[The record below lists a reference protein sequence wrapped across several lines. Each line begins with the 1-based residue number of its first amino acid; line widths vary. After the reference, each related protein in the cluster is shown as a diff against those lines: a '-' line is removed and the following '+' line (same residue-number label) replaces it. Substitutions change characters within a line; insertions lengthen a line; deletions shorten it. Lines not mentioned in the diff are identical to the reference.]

1 MKKIFELFLILIL
14 AFSSLKANAV
24 ILKDAEIKEAICRQV
39 VEKYREY
46 TDADISVK
54 VVLLP
59 FKDLEIPNG
68 IVSYKVESLSNKFMP
83 RDLEKVTV
91 YVNNK
96 FIKTFNAPIVVKA
109 WEDVLVATA
118 FINIGQPVNSN
129 VVSVKRLEISNV
141 LQYPLRA
148 ENLNKEIMA
157 KKAFREGEIIDKRF
171 VKQKPDVLRNS
182 TVTVLF
188 NTNNLT
194 VSTEA
199 TSLSDGVLGESIC
212 LMNRQY
218 NKIYTGKVVGENKVL
233 VKI

>member
-1 MKKIFELFLILIL
+1 MKKIFQLILILIL
-14 AFSSLKANAV
+14 AFSSLKANAM
-24 ILKDAEIKEAICRQV
+24 ILKDAEIKDAICRQV
-39 VEKYREY
+39 TEKYREY

-59 FKDLEIPNG
+59 FKDLEVPNG
-68 IVSYKVESLSNKFMP
+68 IVSYRVESLSNKFVP

-91 YVNNK
+91 YVNNR
-96 FIKTFNAPIVVKA
+96 FVKTFNAPIVVKA
-109 WEDVLVATA
+109 WEDVLVANA
-118 FINIGQPVNSN
+118 FINIGQPINSN
-129 VVSVKRLEISNV
+129 VVTVKRLEISNV
-141 LQYPLRA
+141 LQYPLKA
-148 ENLNKEIMA
+148 DSINKEIMA

-182 TVTVLF
+182 TVTVIF
-188 NTNNLT
+188 NSNNLT

-218 NKIYTGKVVGENKVL
+218 NKIYTGKVIGENKVL

>member
-1 MKKIFELFLILIL
+1 MKKIFQLILILIL
-14 AFSSLKANAV
+14 AFSSLKANAM
-24 ILKDAEIKEAICRQV
+24 ILKDTAIKEAICRQV
-39 VEKYREY
+39 AEKYRDY
-46 TDADISVK
+46 TNADISVK

-59 FKDLEIPNG
+59 FKDLEVPSG
-68 IVSYKVESLSNKFMP
+68 IVSYRVESLSNKFMP

-96 FIKTFNAPIVVKA
+96 FVKTFNAPIVVKA

-118 FINIGQPVNSN
+118 FINIGQPINSN
-129 VVSVKRLEISNV
+129 VATVKRLEISNV

-148 ENLNKEIMA
+148 DNLGKEIMA

-182 TVTVLF
+182 TVTVVF
-188 NTNNLT
+188 NANNLS

-212 LMNRQY
+212 LMNKKY
-218 NKIYTGKVVGENKVL
+218 NKIYSGKVIGENKVL